1 MPSARTF
8 RPSFLVAIVL
18 CASAL
23 NAQNSD
29 VPDAMR
35 NPFAVDPR
43 AVPAGK
49 LLYEQ
54 TCQACH
60 GGDARGERGPS
71 LIGGFKHGSTDTDL
85 FQNVK
90 TGIPGTQMP
99 AFGALPSDSIWRIIS
114 YLRSLDTSHAPT
126 GEKVGGDAIAGEK
139 IFVGKGQC
147 SSCHEVN
154 GRGSVFA
161 TDLSAAGANT
171 AEYLMTAILH
181 PGTQPPPHPTA
192 QPREGQNRG
201 GGGGNFGTTTP
212 VGTIV
217 KTRAGAEIRG
227 LKLADDGFAMLMRL
241 SDGSIRRFDSADLA
255 DKRDDAKS
263 LMPDDYAQRLSP
275 AELQDLVAYLKT
287 LTGPSL
293 AKTATAD
300 IPGGISP
307 ARMEHSSNEP
317 QNWTSYWGA
326 YNGSHFTSLDQI
338 TPANVAHL
346 APAWSVQMPGSVVLE
361 ATPLVIDGIM
371 YTSGVPGQVFALDAK
386 TGQQI
391 WKWERRL
398 KTENPYMTN
407 PYNRGVAVM
416 GNRVFVG
423 TLDAALVALD
433 ARTGRELWEVQ
444 IADTMLG
451 YTITAA
457 PLVVKDKVIVGVAGG
472 EFGIRGFL
480 DAYDVKTGK
489 RVWRF
494 NTVPGPGEVGHETWP
509 GESWKTG
516 SGATWLTGSYD
527 PELNLL
533 YWTTGNP
540 SPALNSSPRGGD
552 NLYTCSVIAFDPD
565 TGERKW
571 HYQFTPGDTH
581 DWDANEDVILTDQI
595 VNGSRRR
602 VLLQANRNGMYY
614 VLDRTNGEFLF
625 ATPYVNQ
632 TWNKGFDKAGRPIFT
647 DAWKSS
653 PQGTVVAPTLVGGA
667 NWQNPSYDAGRS
679 SLYVVA
685 AEGSQTY
692 RSADT
697 QYEPGRQFSGGA
709 SGGGGPR
716 NSGSSALEAIDTLTG
731 KIRWKY
737 PLLRRSFAI
746 GVMATKSG
754 LVFSATGE
762 GNVIA
767 LDSTTGKALWH
778 YMAGGNIADGPM
790 SYSVDGRQ
798 YIAIGAGNVLYSF
811 ALQP

>member
-1 MPSARTF
+1 MLPRLST
-8 RPSFLVAIVL
+8 AIL
-18 CASAL
+18 CLSLFAAAAL
-23 NAQNSD
+23 QAQND
-29 VPDAMR
+29 VPDAMQ
-35 NPFAVDPR
+35 NPFASDPT
-43 AVPAGK
+43 AVSAGK
-49 LLYEQ
+49 MLYEQ
-54 TCQACH
+54 TCQGCH
-60 GGDARGERGPS
+60 GGEARGDRGPS
-71 LIGGFKHGSTDTDL
+71 LLGGFKHGSADTDL

-90 TGIPGTQMP
+90 TGVPGTQMP
-99 AFGALPSDSIWRIIS
+99 AFGILPSDSIWRIIT
-114 YLRSLDTSHAPT
+114 YLRSLDTTKAIR
-126 GEKVGGDAIAGEK
+126 GEKVGGDPLLGET
-139 IFVGKGQC
+139 IFAGKGQC
-147 SSCHEVN
+147 SKCHEVN
-154 GRGSVFA
+154 GQGSVFA
-161 TDLSAAGANT
+161 SDLSGIGTNS
-171 AEYLMTAILH
+171 AEYLTSSILK
-181 PGTQPPPHPTA
+181 PGTQPAAPRQQTA
-192 QPREGQNRG
+192 PREGASRG
-201 GGGGNFGTTTP
+201 GGGGNFGANTP
-212 VGTIV
+212 VTEIV
-217 KTRAGAEIRG
+217 KTRQGEEIRG
-227 LKLADDGFAMLMRL
+227 LRLADDGFALLLRL
-241 SDGSIRRFDSADLA
+241 PDGSVRRFENADLIEKLE
-255 DKRDDAKS
+255 DPRS
-263 LMPDDYAQRLSP
+263 LMPDDYGQHLSSI
-275 AELQDLVAYLKT
+275 ELQDLVAYLKT
-287 LTGPSL
+287 LTNRSF

-307 ARMEHSSNEP
+307 ERMLHSAAEP
-317 QNWTSYWGA
+317 QNWTSYWGN
-326 YNGSHFTSLDQI
+326 YNGSHFTQLDQI
-338 TPANVAHL
+338 TPKNVQHL

-361 ATPLVIDGIM
+361 TTPLVVDGIM
-371 YTSGVPGQVFALDAK
+371 YTSGIPGQVFALDAK

-423 TLDAALVALD
+423 TLDAVLIALD
-433 ARTGRELWEVQ
+433 ARTGRELWEAPV
-444 IADTMLG
+444 ADTMLG

-494 NTVPGPGEVGHETWP
+494 NTVPGPEETGHDTWA
-509 GESWKTG
+509 GDSWKTG

-527 PELNLL
+527 PDLNLL

-540 SPALNSSPRGGD
+540 SPALNPAPRGGD

-581 DWDANEDVILTDQI
+581 DWDANEDVILTEQV
-595 VNGSRRR
+595 VNGVKRK
-602 VLLQANRNGMYY
+602 VLIQANRNGMYY

-632 TWNKGFDKAGRPIFT
+632 TWNKGFDKAGRPLFT

-653 PQGTVVAPTLVGGA
+653 PQGTVVAPTLTGGA
-667 NWQNPSYDAGRS
+667 NWQNPSYDAVRA
-679 SLYVVA
+679 SLFVVA
-685 AEGSQTY
+685 AEGAQTY
-692 RSADT
+692 RSADM
-697 QYEPGRQFSGGA
+697 QYEPGRQYGGGA
-709 SGGGGPR
+709 PGGGPR
-716 NSGSSALEAIDTLTG
+716 NAGSSALVAIDTLSG
-731 KIRWKY
+731 KTRWKY

-762 GNVIA
+762 GDVIA
-767 LDSTTGKALWH
+767 LDSSTGKALWH
-778 YMAGGNIADGPM
+778 FMAGGNIADGPM